1 VVAIFFRKKR
11 GNNMIYSDTDSAT
24 RRAYI
29 KQILN
34 SMYGVQCGKR
44 DYISVIVDE
53 KPTVI
58 FKRNIIAVTKDGSF
72 TDILCTND

>member
-1 VVAIFFRKKR
+1 
-11 GNNMIYSDTDSAT
+11 
-24 RRAYI
+24 
-29 KQILN
+29 
-34 SMYGVQCGKR
+34 MYGAQCGKR

-72 TDILCTND
+72 TDILCTNDYHFLTREDYASVVKKIID